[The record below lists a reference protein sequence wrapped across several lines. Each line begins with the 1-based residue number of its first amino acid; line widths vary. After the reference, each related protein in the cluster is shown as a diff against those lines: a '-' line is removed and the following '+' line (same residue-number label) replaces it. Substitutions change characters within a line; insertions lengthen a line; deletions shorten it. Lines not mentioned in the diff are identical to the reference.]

1 MGQVSEAD
9 AAAGPAPP
17 GRAASPLAWVL
28 AAGAVALAV
37 VIAGAVPPEVPVL
50 HGLPRVV
57 AWASV
62 AVIGGG
68 VAAGGRR
75 AAPMAVATLTL
86 AAAAALADEGG
97 SVDATAIAM
106 GAGCWLCL
114 ELAVSSLETRTRRHR
129 PVGAVVQRLG
139 EVALVVL
146 GGSLVSLA
154 ALTVGTDAAIEAAV
168 LRTVGVVAA
177 VGLVGLVV
185 WLGSVAV
192 RR

>member
-1 MGQVSEAD
+1 ML
-9 AAAGPAPP
+9 AG
-17 GRAASPLAWVL
+17 
-28 AAGAVALAV
+28 GAIVLAV

-62 AVIGGG
+62 AVITGG
-68 VAAGGRR
+68 VVAGGPR
-75 AAPMAVATLTL
+75 AAPMGVATLTL

-97 SVDATAIAM
+97 PVDATAIVV

-139 EVALVVL
+139 EVSLVVL
-146 GGSLVSLA
+146 GGSVVSLA
-154 ALTVGTDAAIEAAV
+154 ALTVGTDAATEAVV

-177 VGLVGLVV
+177 VCLVGIVA
-185 WLGSVAV
+185 WLGAVAV
-192 RR
+192 RRP